1 MVDDRQPCAKLR
13 YRTDLN
19 IILKYQGIV
28 KECAKEWLIYDTF
41 MKKVCRNLKFMVYSI
56 GKR

>member
-1 MVDDRQPCAKLR
+1 MVDDRQPCGKLR

-28 KECAKEWLIYDTF
+28 KVRE
-41 MKKVCRNLKFMVYSI
+41 
-56 GKR
+56 